1 MLYYRYSQ
9 GKEQNKS
16 KSTELVKIL
25 DELAVEIVLL
35 KLLSL
40 KISNSSRGL
49 TVSAPP
55 HKFKMKWS

>member
-1 MLYYRYSQ
+1 M
-9 GKEQNKS
+9 
-16 KSTELVKIL
+16 
-25 DELAVEIVLL
+25 